1 MELPK
6 CYDPPLLAS
15 QREARWDDY
24 LSTLPRCTR
33 CREPVLSETY
43 LAIPEPPQIYC
54 PRCVEAMTKFNENL
68 EVT

>member
-24 LSTLPRCTR
+24 LSTLPRCFR
-33 CREPVLSETY
+33 CCEPILDETY
-43 LAIPEPPQIYC
+43 LHIQDTGIDLC
-54 PRCVEAMTKFNENL
+54 RRCVEAMTKFNENL